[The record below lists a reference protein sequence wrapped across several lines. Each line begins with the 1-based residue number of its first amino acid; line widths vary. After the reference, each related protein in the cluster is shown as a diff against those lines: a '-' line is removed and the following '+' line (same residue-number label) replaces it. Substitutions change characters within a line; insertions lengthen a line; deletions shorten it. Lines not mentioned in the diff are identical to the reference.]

1 MRHFAGILALLVA
14 LGLALASC
22 GDDEQAQNAGQAQPA
37 AAAEQQEQ
45 DDAGAEPAGEALKL
59 GVLLDHTG
67 DLADYGNNMINGF
80 HLAIEHLNAAG
91 GVNGQPVEFVSADSG
106 GDPNI
111 ALEEVRR
118 MIEVEGVHVIIGPVS
133 SAEAGAIYRFAA
145 DARVPVIAPSSTSPQ
160 LCLIEDDDFLF
171 RTTLNDSAQGPMLA
185 AIAEA
190 QGYDNIGLLYRDDS
204 WGQGLFGT
212 FREAW
217 TGELEAQP
225 IRPGQ
230 PSYLAEITH
239 SARNGAQALVL
250 IGFRPEAERVL
261 QESAENG
268 IYDKYVFSETTRNEA
283 IFETIGAG
291 ILSGSYGASSSG
303 NPEAGAR
310 EAWDEQ
316 YIAKHGALPEIA
328 YVRKTYDS
336 VMGAALAAQ
345 AAGPELD
352 GLKIRDNLRTV
363 GVLPGARIVGADV
376 DSLRQGLETL
386 AGGGDVDYEGASI
399 SLDFDECGDI
409 GSGFMT
415 IWRYV
420 DDGIEELGV
429 VPYPGDAV
437 PVIQQLIADS
447 GG

>member
-1 MRHFAGILALLVA
+1 MKFPLL
-14 LGLALASC
+14 
-22 GDDEQAQNAGQAQPA
+22 A
-37 AAAEQQEQ
+37 AAAIAATVLATAACGG
-45 DDAGAEPAGEALKL
+45 DDQAQSDGPALKIGL
-59 GVLLDHTG
+59 LLDHTG

-80 HLAIEHLNAAG
+80 NLAIEHLNEAG
-91 GVNGQPVEFVSADSG
+91 GVFGRPVSAVRADTG
-106 GDPNI
+106 GDPNT
-111 ALEEVRR
+111 ALEEARR
-118 MIEVEGVHVIIGPVS
+118 LIEVEGVHVIIGPIS

-190 QGYDNIGLLYRDDS
+190 QGFGNIGLIYRDDS
-204 WGQGLFGT
+204 WGQGLSGT

-217 TGELEAQP
+217 KGEIEEQP

-230 PSYLAEITH
+230 PSYLTEIQHT
-239 SARNGAQALVL
+239 ARNGAEALVL
-250 IGFRPEAERVL
+250 IGFRPESERIL

-268 IYDKYVFSETTRNEA
+268 IYERYVFSETTRNEA

-291 ILSGSYGASSSG
+291 VLAGSYGASSSG

-310 EAWDEQ
+310 AAWDEQ

-352 GLKIRDNLRTV
+352 GLAIRDNLRKV
-363 GVLPGARIVGADV
+363 GAVPGELVVGADIE
-376 DSLRQGLETL
+376 SLRSGLETL
-386 AGGGDVDYEGASI
+386 AGGGEVDYEGASI

-415 IWRYV
+415 IWHYIDTGV
-420 DDGIEELGV
+420 EELGV

-437 PVIQQLIADS
+437 PEIRRLINEAGS
-447 GG
+447 